1 MELRQNAFILNRTKS
16 SYKCKNCTFYKI
28 GNILRD
34 FNDKKEHGRSEM
46 MMIDADYTLK
56 SIVLWS
62 ISSMIAFYKVRSYSM
77 EAAFGYN

>member
-1 MELRQNAFILNRTKS
+1 
-16 SYKCKNCTFYKI
+16 
-28 GNILRD
+28 
-34 FNDKKEHGRSEM
+34 M

-62 ISSMIAFYKVRSYSM
+62 ISTMIAFYKVRSYSM